1 MSSSAARN
9 SLRVLVVSINHLKL
23 MPTWL
28 HNAKQS
34 RCWRTIKG
42 AWARWTE
49 EDGDQ
54 RAAAFAYYLLLSLL
68 PLVFMLVSAGSLFVE
83 REVATREVVQWIE
96 RYVPLTGEQE
106 RGVVVNIQDMLEKRG
121 KISLAAFPL
130 LLWGALKFLRTL
142 IRTTNRI
149 WHSPAYSW
157 WRLPLKSLGLLGVTF
172 GAALLGILLPGIA
185 RLGRS
190 WLATY
195 LEFPGWAF
203 ALLFN
208 ILPWLVLFGG
218 VIMIYRLAPS
228 RPTKF
233 SEVWIGALAATAL
246 IWACEWLF
254 LLYAVNFADFN
265 VLYGALGG
273 IAALLLWIYLSSC
286 IGVFGICLC
295 AAQAEIQG
303 RDEWRCFKPGLG
315 GFRCGGTPCNRLAG
329 M

>member
-1 MSSSAARN
+1 
-9 SLRVLVVSINHLKL
+9 

-28 HNAKQS
+28 HKVNQS
-34 RCWRTIKG
+34 HGWRTIKG

-68 PLVFMLVSAGSLFVE
+68 PLIFILLSASSLFVE

-96 RYVPLTGEQE
+96 RYVPLTGEQASDAMANI
-106 RGVVVNIQDMLEKRG
+106 RGVLEKRG
-121 KISLAAFPL
+121 KISLAALPL
-130 LLWGALKFLRTL
+130 LLWGGLKFLRTL

-149 WHSPAYSW
+149 WHSPAYKW
-157 WRLPLKSLGLLGVTF
+157 WRLPLKSLGLLGVTLS
-172 GAALLGILLPGIA
+172 AALLGILLPGIA
-185 RLGRS
+185 RLARS

-208 ILPWLVLFGG
+208 ILPWFVLFCG

-233 SEVWIGALAATAL
+233 SEVWIGALVATGL

-254 LLYAVNFADFN
+254 LLFTVHFAHFN
-265 VLYGALGG
+265 MLYGALGG
-273 IAALLLWIYLSSC
+273 AAALLLWIYLSSC

-295 AAQAEIQG
+295 AAQAEV
-303 RDEWRCFKPGLG
+303 RG
-315 GFRCGGTPCNRLAG
+315 GGNLTNHSGDAPHE
-329 M
+329 

>member
-1 MSSSAARN
+1 
-9 SLRVLVVSINHLKL
+9 

-34 RCWRTIKG
+34 NCWQTIRG
-42 AWARWTE
+42 AWALWTE

-96 RYVPLTGEQE
+96 RYVPLTSEQE
-106 RGVVVNIQDMLEKRG
+106 RGVVVNIQDVLEKRG

-149 WHSPAYSW
+149 WHSPAYNW
-157 WRLPLKSLGLLGVTF
+157 WRLPLKSLGLLGV
-172 GAALLGILLPGIA
+172 ALSVALLGILLPGIA
-185 RLGRS
+185 RLARS

-208 ILPWLVLFGG
+208 ILPWLVLFCG

-233 SEVWIGALAATAL
+233 SEVWIGALVATGL

-254 LLYAVNFADFN
+254 LLFTVHFAHFN
-265 VLYGALGG
+265 MLYGALGG
-273 IAALLLWIYLSSC
+273 AAALLLWIYLSSC

-295 AAQAEIQG
+295 AAQAEV
-303 RDEWRCFKPGLG
+303 RG
-315 GFRCGGTPCNRLAG
+315 GGNLTNHSNDAIHE
-329 M
+329 

>member
-1 MSSSAARN
+1 
-9 SLRVLVVSINHLKL
+9 

-34 RCWRTIKG
+34 NWWQTIKG
-42 AWARWTE
+42 AWTRWTE

-68 PLVFMLVSAGSLFVE
+68 PLVFILVSAGSLFVE

-106 RGVVVNIQDMLEKRG
+106 RGVVENIQGVLESRG
-121 KISLAAFPL
+121 KISLAAFPF

-149 WHSPAYSW
+149 WHSHAYSW
-157 WRLPLKSLGLLGVTF
+157 WQLPLKSLALLGVML

-185 RLGRS
+185 RLARS
-190 WLATY
+190 WLASY

-208 ILPWLVLFGG
+208 ILPWLVLFCG

-228 RPTKF
+228 RSTKF
-233 SEVWIGALAATAL
+233 SEVWIGALIATGL

-273 IAALLLWIYLSSC
+273 VAALLLWIYLSSC

-295 AAQAEIQG
+295 AAQAEIRG
-303 RDEWRCFKPGLG
+303 RDNLTNHSNGAIHE
-315 GFRCGGTPCNRLAG
+315 
-329 M
+329 

>member
-1 MSSSAARN
+1 
-9 SLRVLVVSINHLKL
+9 VVSINHYKL

-34 RCWRTIKG
+34 HWWRTIKG
-42 AWARWTE
+42 AWARWKE

-54 RAAAFAYYLLLSLL
+54 RGAAFAYYLLLSLL
-68 PLVFMLVSAGSLFVE
+68 PIVFILVSAVSLFVE
-83 REVATREVVQWIE
+83 HEVATKEVVQWIE
-96 RYVPLTGEQE
+96 RYVPLSGEQE
-106 RGVVVNIQDMLEKRG
+106 RGVVENIQGVLESRG
-121 KISLAAFPL
+121 KITLAAFPF

-157 WRLPLKSLGLLGVTF
+157 WRLPLKGLGLSGVMLGV
-172 GAALLGILLPGIA
+172 ALLGILLPGIA

-190 WLATY
+190 WFASY

-208 ILPWLVLFGG
+208 ILPWLVLFCG

-233 SEVWIGALAATAL
+233 SEVWIGALVATGL

-254 LLYAVNFADFN
+254 LLYAVNFAQFN
-265 VLYGALGG
+265 VVYGALGG
-273 IAALLLWIYLSSC
+273 IVALLLWIYLSSC

-295 AAQAEIQG
+295 AAQVEI
-303 RDEWRCFKPGLG
+303 RDKGNLTNHSNE
-315 GFRCGGTPCNRLAG
+315 AIHE
-329 M
+329 